1 MILLAHGIKIH
12 FRDAVI
18 LHGAPSGCSDRAILN
33 GFVFIRNDQRR
44 IDQHLN
50 TKTGTFRTGAEWIIE
65 RKASW
70 CKFFNGDPTVF
81 TGKILRIQHITVF
94 IQDIDNHQIVR

>member
-18 LHGAPSGCSDRAILN
+18 LHGAPSGCSDCAILN

-50 TKTGTFRTGAEWIIE
+50 TKTGTLRAGTKGII
-65 RKASW
+65 KGKTSGGQFLDGDSAVFA
-70 CKFFNGDPTVF
+70 CKV
-81 TGKILRIQHITVF
+81 LRIQYITVF
-94 IQDIDNHQIVR
+94 FQDVDDHKIIR